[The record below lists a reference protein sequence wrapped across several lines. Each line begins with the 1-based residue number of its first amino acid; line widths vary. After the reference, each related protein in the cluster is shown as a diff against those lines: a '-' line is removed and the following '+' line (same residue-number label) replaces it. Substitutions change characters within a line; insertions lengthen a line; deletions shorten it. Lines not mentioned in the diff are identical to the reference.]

1 MTWVRLDDQTPDHP
15 KYANLGDLAPLGLA
29 LQVRALCYANRYLT
43 DGHISPGALP
53 QLLRGFAP
61 CQPDTGEVIDWPAL
75 MVSAGIWETNGGA
88 GYRIHDYA
96 DYQPSRAA
104 IEAERQAAR
113 ARMRARRGSGSPD
126 VQANI
131 LRTGENQLRSPEV
144 RDPRPGPARPEQTK
158 TPGVRPNNERT
169 GNGPVPLREV
179 LEGQRLRLRPDPEP
193 APPPPAGPDKDV
205 PW

>member
-1 MTWVRLDDQTPDHP
+1 MTWVRLDDSTPDHP
-15 KYANLGDLAPLGLA
+15 KYASLGDLAPLGLA

-43 DGHISPGALP
+43 DGHLPTGAMP

-96 DYQPSRAA
+96 DYQPSKAA
-104 IEAERQAAR
+104 IEADRTAAR
-113 ARMRARRGSGSPD
+113 ARMRALRSPD
-126 VQANI
+126 VRPNNPRTPPDQA
-131 LRTGENQLRSPEV
+131 RSPEV
-144 RDPRPGPARPEQTK
+144 RDPRPGPGPSRTDKDSRRSREQQ
-158 TPGVRPNNERT
+158 PNST
-169 GNGPVPLREV
+169 GPVSIREV
-179 LEGQRLRLRPDPEP
+179 IDGRRAHLEVTQDPDTSPSATP
-193 APPPPAGPDKDV
+193 QPGPDV